1 MREGK
6 GYVQKPT
13 EVPGPKASLGAPRTK
28 GVLHTLRRQ
37 ASNLGPNLLRLSC
50 SPILGVERLDC
61 GVGPVGVPER
71 KEEWW
76 GGVAGTQPSPGTV
89 SRSLS
94 ESSLHPG
101 PTTPPQLQPLL
112 LGKGRKPQ
120 GLGAGSFLE
129 APKAP
134 FHPHPKAAALCS
146 GGQAFL
152 LVGGMRRPSVGAG
165 QGAPRLSHGHRSL
178 GTCLTSVEGCLC
190 V

>member
-37 ASNLGPNLLRLSC
+37 ASDLGPNLLRLSC

-120 GLGAGSFLE
+120 GFLGSWQLSGS
-129 APKAP
+129 PKRSFP
-134 FHPHPKAAALCS
+134 PSPQGSSLVLRGPGFS
-146 GGQAFL
+146 
-152 LVGGMRRPSVGAG
+152 VGGWDEKTLGGSRAG
-165 QGAPRLSHGHRSL
+165 GS
-178 GTCLTSVEGCLC
+178 
-190 V
+190 